1 MNGWEVC
8 DTDEYLMCNLFS
20 GTYMGCSLSDIGNTR
35 GRLFTGY
42 ADVKRPISYH
52 CIAWEEL

>member
-8 DTDEYLMCNLFS
+8 DRDQKMMCNLFS
-20 GTYMGCSLSDIGNTR
+20 GTYMGCSLSDRTYGM
-35 GRLFTGY
+35 LFTSGY
-42 ADVKRPISYH
+42 ATDMLRPIIYH